1 MLYRKIEEKI
11 KRVLTEDNKK
21 ILIIDGARQVG
32 KTYIVRKVGNDLFKS
47 NFIEINFV
55 NDSNGEQYFK
65 NIKTTNDFYF
75 QLSMLYGDKMDSKE
89 NTLIFIDEIQEYPQY
104 LTMLKFFNEDNK
116 FTFICSGSLL
126 GITLKKTTSIPIGS
140 IEIMHMYQLD
150 FEEFLMANNVGKSAI
165 DFIRQSYIEKRELNE
180 ESHNKIMDLF
190 KKYILI
196 GGLPECVNVYLESN
210 NIMKVR
216 KIQSTIQELYGDD
229 ASKYDTERK
238 LIIKRIYDK
247 IPSFMENKKK
257 RVVLTNLQNK
267 KGARATE
274 YLEEFDYLI
283 CSGIANDVKA
293 VSNPVFPLKQ
303 SLSKNLLKLY
313 MNDIGLLSNTLYKN
327 NIFAILNDEKS
338 INLGSLYESVV
349 ASELKCHG
357 YDLYYYDNKSKGEVD
372 FLIDDYDTLSIKPIE
387 IKSGKDYT
395 VHSALNN
402 LVSNPDYNVKKGYV
416 FSNERKVYESNNIE
430 YYPIYYIMFL
440 NNEMNY

>member
-165 DFIRQSYIEKRELNE
+165 DYIRQSYIEKRELNE

-238 LIIKRIYDK
+238 LIIKRIYDM
-247 IPSFMENKKK
+247 IPSFMENRKK

-267 KGARATE
+267 KGARATQ

-313 MNDIGLLSNTLYKN
+313 INDIGLLSNTLYKN

-416 FSNERKVYESNNIE
+416 FSNERKVYESNNIV